1 MMCDVLKVLVTRGSG
16 IGLDLLLVPSFRS
29 VCVSSVF
36 RDKFNNRLTLR
47 LEYSL
52 NFRGSLHSWCCCWSF
67 KLNQLAHWR
76 TGAGACIFNI
86 ISRNI
91 TIMFICS

>member
-16 IGLDLLLVPSFRS
+16 KSKGLDLLVAPSFRS

-36 RDKFNNRLTLR
+36 RAKFNNRLTLC
-47 LEYSL
+47 LEYSS

-67 KLNQLAHWR
+67 KLNQLAHQ
-76 TGAGACIFNI
+76 CIFNN
-86 ISRNI
+86 ISRNNHVHL
-91 TIMFICS
+91 FPVL